1 MSETQLRSYRLTLLN
16 AVTIMTEQELKQYLC
31 TNYPKEDETCD
42 WKEMKNLKNS
52 FAAQEGDDV
61 ISYVSAIAN
70 MDGGHLVIGVQDKTL
85 EIIGTD
91 LSKLMFNGSQATP
104 ESATFKLTEHC
115 TNLSSEGLF
124 IEEFVTDDTHKTVW
138 VIHIPK
144 HLPRRPVYAHKKAW
158 QRVKDSLVQMRAE
171 RLETILSELLAVE
184 DDWSAMII
192 PEATI
197 DDLDPKAIEV
207 ARENYADKHPK
218 LKEEMKAWSD
228 IQFLNNAKVTRNG
241 QITNT
246 AIILLGKPQSEVL
259 ISPAVSKIRWVLKNN
274 QNEERDYEICSCPM
288 ILSVERIYKKVRNLT
303 YRMINPALDTQYPDE
318 METYE
323 PYVIHEALNNAI
335 AHQIYAKG
343 GMINIVE
350 FDDRLV
356 FTNLGSFIPGN
367 VRKVLESDA
376 PQENY
381 HNKFLAAAM
390 VELEMVDTI
399 GSGIRRMFGYQRKR
413 LFPMPDYDF
422 SDGRVKLTI
431 YGKVLDQ
438 NYANM
443 LAHNTSLTLSDVEML
458 NRVQLSKPLT
468 DDEVAYLRKHKLVEG
483 RKNALMVSKEIAQLT
498 GQKVEY
504 SLNKGFDDQYYRDL
518 ILKAVTEHGSLSRK
532 EIDTMLMNKLPDVLN
547 QKQKISKIG
556 HLLTSLREAK
566 KIEVGEKK
574 KWTLKTM

>member
-1 MSETQLRSYRLTLLN
+1 
-16 AVTIMTEQELKQYLC
+16 MTEIELQQYLC

-70 MDGGHLVIGVQDKTL
+70 MEGGHLVIGVQDKTL

-158 QRVKDSLVQMRAE
+158 QRVKDSLVHMRTE
-171 RLETILSELLAVE
+171 RLETILNESLAVE

-197 DDLDPKAIEV
+197 EDLDPKAIEV

-218 LKEEMKAWSD
+218 LKEEMKTWSD

-259 ISPAVSKIRWVLKNN
+259 ISPAVSKIRWILKNN

-288 ILSVERIYKKVRNLT
+288 ILTVEHIYKKVRNLT
-303 YRMINPALDTQYPDE
+303 YRMINPALETQYPDE

-431 YGKVLDQ
+431 YGKVLDE

-443 LAHNTSLTLSDVEML
+443 LAHNTALTLTEIEML
-458 NRVQLSKPLT
+458 NRVQLGKPLT
-468 DDEVAYLRKHKLVEG
+468 DDEIAYLRKHKLVEG
-483 RKNALMVSKEIAQLT
+483 RKNAMMVSKEIAQQT
-498 GQKVEY
+498 GQKIEY
-504 SLNKGFDDQYYRDL
+504 SKHKGLDD
-518 ILKAVTEHGSLSRK
+518 
-532 EIDTMLMNKLPDVLN
+532 
-547 QKQKISKIG
+547 SKCEAL
-556 HLLTSLREAK
+556 LLTALNDHSKLSFQDIKGLLWNVLSDILDDSQKNNKIKNLLKKMKRKGLIENETRGNISDWFISRE
-566 KIEVGEKK
+566 
-574 KWTLKTM
+574 